1 MKHGLIAVAMAGLI
15 ASGVALADTVNAQL
29 VRTGGEWTISLDAQG
44 RVERV
49 RQTTTL
55 KPLLAEPIERAIRG
69 WSFEPGRIDGQ
80 PRPTE
85 TNLGLSIA
93 LQPVDAGGY
102 AIRIDDVRVG
112 GRIDKIPEMRVNPRD
127 VREGTFLYVARVAYD
142 EEGKVVSID
151 PERGTPEVPSGVRR
165 SFERV
170 LKGATF
176 VPERVGGHGIA
187 AEIVIPMCVSTT
199 RGRRT
204 SPSDACDWTP
214 PHRSASIGGGQFV
227 AVDSAA
233 KLRTDVVGR
242 TL

>member
-1 MKHGLIAVAMAGLI
+1 M
-15 ASGVALADTVNAQL
+15 
-29 VRTGGEWTISLDAQG
+29 
-44 RVERV
+44 
-49 RQTTTL
+49 
-55 KPLLAEPIERAIRG
+55 P
-69 WSFEPGRIDGQ
+69 
-80 PRPTE
+80 
-85 TNLGLSIA
+85 
-93 LQPVDAGGY
+93 GGY
-102 AIRIDDVRVG
+102 AIRIDDARVG
-112 GRIDKIPEMRVNPRD
+112 GRIDQIPEMRVNPRD

-142 EEGKVVSID
+142 EDGKVVSID
-151 PERGTPEVPSGVRR
+151 PEHGTPEVPSGVRR

-170 LKGATF
+170 LKGSTF

-199 RGRRT
+199 RSRKT

-242 TL
+242 AL